1 MKLHEN
7 SSSGCLLQG
16 PEDLDASDKVFQRVS
31 SSYKN
36 LSQKFRHRAKDFS
49 KQFAHI
55 YAARLT
61 EQRGTLL
68 EKVYKKWGPGIRV
81 ARLAELGEL
90 SGEKCVI
97 IGTLFKDQELKPSIL
112 KEISEERGFC
122 LNVPAQPVNNRYTSS
137 SDKLILEDELQR
149 ITLFGTIDVA
159 SLVTGIICAILGN
172 EDNLGKFSV
181 DDVCWV
187 GTVFPPE
194 TPIKLESDRFLVL
207 VSGLDLKSNNAESS
221 LAMELMADW
230 LSGWIGDPND
240 QQHAS
245 KVARLIIAGNA
256 VSSSPE
262 KKERTT
268 VIETSRVEESSTVLS
283 AVQQLDNLL
292 EQLVM
297 NMPVDVMPGEF
308 DPSNHSLPQQPLH
321 FCMFPKAAN
330 YKTMNGVPNPYLCEM
345 DGRLLVGTSGQ
356 PIADVLRFSDVT
368 DPISALES
376 TLSWGHI
383 APTAPDTL
391 DCYPYYNSDPFI
403 LGQQPDVY
411 FAGNQD
417 SFQTKLV
424 DIQSSGAE
432 TATYKTRLVCVPAF
446 TKTRTC
452 VVVNL
457 RNLECYPMTF
467 GSS

>member
-16 PEDLDASDKVFQRVS
+16 PNDLDASDKVFQRVS
-31 SSYKN
+31 STYNN
-36 LSQKFRHRAKDFS
+36 LSLKFRHRAKDFS

-55 YAARLT
+55 YAARLN
-61 EQRGTLL
+61 EQRSTLL
-68 EKVYKKWGPGIRV
+68 EKVHKKWGTGV
-81 ARLAELGEL
+81 KVVRLAELGEL

-112 KEISEERGFC
+112 KEISEE
-122 LNVPAQPVNNRYTSS
+122 LNMPAQPSNNRYTSS
-137 SDKLILEDELQR
+137 TDKLILEDELQR
-149 ITLFGTIDVA
+149 ITLFGCIEVT
-159 SLVTGIICAILGN
+159 SLVTGVISAILGH
-172 EDNLGKFSV
+172 EDDGGKFSV
-181 DDVCWV
+181 EDVCWV

-194 TPIKLESDRFLVL
+194 NPIKLESDRFLVL
-207 VSGLDLKSNNAESS
+207 VSGLDLKSNNAESA
-221 LAMELMADW
+221 LALELLVDW
-230 LSGWIGDPND
+230 LSGWIGEPND

-245 KVARLIIAGNA
+245 RVARLIIAGNA
-256 VSSSPE
+256 VSASPE
-262 KKERTT
+262 KKEKTT
-268 VIETSRVEESSTVLS
+268 VVETARVEESSSVLS

-292 EQLVM
+292 EQLVI
-297 NMPVDVMPGEF
+297 NMPVDLMPGEF

-330 YKTMNGVPNPYLCEM
+330 YKTMNGVPNPYACEM

-376 TLSWGHI
+376 TLTWGHI

-411 FAGNQD
+411 FVGNQET
-417 SFQTKLV
+417 FQTKIV
-424 DIQSSGAE
+424 DVQNPGAE
-432 TATYKTRLVCVPAF
+432 TKSYKTRLVCVPSF
-446 TKTRTC
+446 SKTRTC
-452 VVVNL
+452 VLVNL
-457 RNLECYPMTF
+457 RDLECYPMTF